1 MSIEIRPLETVVEI
15 KMVEDLQREVWGDH
29 DSEIVPLHM
38 LATAAHNG
46 GVLLGAWDA
55 EAEHLVGFVFGFLG
69 TDETEPR
76 RVAAANLKH
85 CSHMLGV
92 LSSYRDKG
100 IGYLLKLAQRQY
112 VMSQGVRLITWTFDP
127 VESRNAYLNIARL
140 GAVCKTYL
148 PNAYG
153 EMQDVLNKG
162 LPSDRFQVDWWITS
176 SRVKLK
182 VSGERTPLA
191 LEAFTSA
198 GAPVLNPG
206 QWGRNGLLRPSE
218 AVLTPEG
225 LFALVEI
232 PVDFQ
237 SLKQTDLTLA
247 REWKLALRS
256 IFEAAFAE
264 GYLVTDFLTPVVD
277 GQRRGYYV
285 LSQGDVKLD
294 GESSAGP

>member
-1 MSIEIRPLETVVEI
+1 MTIEIRPLETVVEI
-15 KMVEDLQREVWGDH
+15 KMVEDLQREVWGDN
-29 DSEIVPLHM
+29 DAEIVPLHM
-38 LATAAHNG
+38 LTTAAHNG

-69 TDETEPR
+69 TDEADSR

-92 LSSYRDKG
+92 LDSYRDRG

-112 VMSQGVRLITWTFDP
+112 VMSQGVRLITWTYDP
-127 VESRNAYLNIARL
+127 VESRNAFLNISRL

-153 EMQDVLNKG
+153 EMQDGLNKG

-176 SRVKLK
+176 ARVKQK
-182 VSGERTPLA
+182 VGGDRLPLT
-191 LEAFTSA
+191 LESFTSA
-198 GAPVLNPG
+198 GTPILNPTERG
-206 QWGRNGLLRPSE
+206 VGGFLKPIGAPKAAEN
-218 AVLTPEG
+218 T
-225 LFALVEI
+225 FALVEI

-237 SLKQTDLTLA
+237 TLKAADLGLA
-247 REWKLALRS
+247 KEWKLLLRD
-256 IFEAAFAE
+256 IFESAFAE
-264 GYLVTDFLTPVVD
+264 GYLVTDFLTPIVD

-285 LSQGDVKLD
+285 LSQGDVRLD
-294 GESSAGP
+294 GEV